1 MPLGF
6 GTMKANREPASREA
20 TSTMHK
26 PRFILHIDLD
36 AFYASI
42 EQRDHP
48 DLRGK
53 PIIVG
58 GSADRR
64 GVVSTASYE
73 ARRFGVHSAMPSRT
87 AQRLCPEAIF
97 LPPCFEVY
105 REVSA
110 QIMAIF
116 QAQTNL
122 VEPLSLDEAYLDVTA
137 AVRDLREAEQLAREI
152 KQQIRLTTELTAS
165 AGVSYCKF
173 LAKLASDAHKPD
185 GLTVISPEQAPAFL
199 DTLPIDKFFGVG
211 KVTAGKLR
219 ELGIENGADLKRLGE
234 ERLRALLGK
243 QGSQLYHFVRGED
256 DRPVEPTRER
266 KSVGKEVTF
275 ERDLVDW
282 DRMEGVIEQLA
293 KQVEHRLI
301 ELDLRGR
308 TLTLKVKWSDFQLIT
323 RSVSRS
329 EGFQD
334 AQTMMPV
341 LRILLAQLDGGNR
354 PVRLLGVSVSNLL
367 SKDEVQRTM
376 QITALTLW
384 DME

>member
-1 MPLGF
+1 
-6 GTMKANREPASREA
+6 
-20 TSTMHK
+20 MHK

-42 EQRDHP
+42 EQRDHA

-53 PIIVG
+53 PVIVG
-58 GSADRR
+58 GSPDRR

-97 LPPCFEVY
+97 LPPRFVVY
-105 REVSA
+105 RAVS
-110 QIMAIF
+110 QQVMAIF
-116 QAQTNL
+116 KAHTEL

-137 AVRDLREAEQLAREI
+137 AVHNLEEAVKLAREV
-152 KQQIRLTTELTAS
+152 KEQIRSATDLTAS
-165 AGVSYCKF
+165 AGVSFCKF

-185 GLTVISPEQAPAFL
+185 GLTAISPEQAPAFL
-199 DTLPIDKFFGVG
+199 DALSIDKFFGVG
-211 KVTAGKLR
+211 KVTARKLR
-219 ELGIENGADLKRLGE
+219 DLGIENGADLKRLSE
-234 ERLRALLGK
+234 ELLRTLLGK
-243 QGSQLYHFVRGED
+243 QGSQLYHFVRGTD

-275 ERDLVDW
+275 ERDLVNR
-282 DRMEGVIEQLA
+282 DRMEEVIEQLA
-293 KQVEHRLI
+293 KQVEHRLV

-323 RSVSRS
+323 RSISRS

-341 LRILLAQLDGGNR
+341 LRILLAQLDSGNR

-376 QITALTLW
+376 QITAFTLW

>member
-1 MPLGF
+1 MR
-6 GTMKANREPASREA
+6 N
-20 TSTMHK
+20 

-42 EQRDHP
+42 EQRDRQE
-48 DLRGK
+48 LRGR
-53 PIIVG
+53 PVIVG
-58 GSADRR
+58 GSPDRR
-64 GVVSTASYE
+64 GVVSAASYE

-97 LPPCFEVY
+97 LPPRFEVY
-105 REVSA
+105 KAVSQEV
-110 QIMAIF
+110 MAIF

-137 AVRDLREAEQLAREI
+137 AVHDLDEATRLAWEI
-152 KQQIRLTTELTAS
+152 KEQIRSTTELTAS

-185 GLTVISPEQAPAFL
+185 GLTVISPVQAPAFL
-199 DTLPIDKFFGVG
+199 DALSIDKFFGVG

-219 ELGIENGADLKRLGE
+219 ELGIEHGADLKRLGE

-243 QGSQLYHFVRGED
+243 HGSQLYHFVRGED
-256 DRPVEPTRER
+256 DRLVEPMRER

-275 ERDLVDW
+275 ERDLVDRG
-282 DRMEGVIEQLA
+282 RMEGVIEQLA
-293 KQVEHRLI
+293 KQVEHRLV

-308 TLTLKVKWSDFQLIT
+308 ALTLKVKWSDFQLIT
-323 RSVSRS
+323 RNVSRS

-341 LRILLAQLDGGNR
+341 LRTLLAQLDGGNR

-367 SKDEVQRTM
+367 SRGEMQRTM